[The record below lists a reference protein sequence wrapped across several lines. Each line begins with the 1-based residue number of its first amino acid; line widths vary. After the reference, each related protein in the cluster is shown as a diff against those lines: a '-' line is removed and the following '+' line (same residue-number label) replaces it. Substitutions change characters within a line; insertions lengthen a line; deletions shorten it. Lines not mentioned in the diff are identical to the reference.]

1 MSIHP
6 IAKSFLVA
14 LALLGTQQFLEAR
27 RRRREALRAQ
37 KHEALQAWEG
47 EGGAVPVSS
56 HRTAAAVAP
65 TRGDAL

>member
-1 MSIHP
+1 MSIRP
-6 IAKSFLVA
+6 LAKSFLVA

-27 RRRREALRAQ
+27 RRRREAQRIQ

-47 EGGAVPVSS
+47 EGGAVPVGS

-65 TRGDAL
+65 ARGDAL